1 MDTYS
6 VNWENVPKKSYTKV
20 LSRTNEVQVNHKE
33 NVENVVH
40 SMFGKDIK
48 INKITKVVAEK
59 ESK

>member
-20 LSRTNEVQVNHKE
+20 FSRTNEVQVNHKDE
-33 NVENVVH
+33 VDRIVH